1 MRPFFDPLMQDA
13 RRRLKQAS
21 RTALT
26 AAPRVLMALGEP
38 SDCMLEGKAGRKAR
52 MAARK
57 ERAAQNRLNKRILI
71 KKAAAMRA
79 EASSLGFRIDEAGA
93 SKNKMFCKGR
103 PQTLL

>member
-57 ERAAQNRLNKRILI
+57 ERAAQNL
-71 KKAAAMRA
+71 
-79 EASSLGFRIDEAGA
+79 D
-93 SKNKMFCKGR
+93 
-103 PQTLL
+103 